1 MANFTRRDAGRRASD
16 NGRYNGP
23 MTAAY
28 IGKGI
33 VTPGAGGGVVPVA
46 FFVTRTK
53 DGSIGQTY
61 SADPGPG

>member
-1 MANFTRRDAGRRASD
+1 MPAHIGARRAMNLGAFSL
-16 NGRYNGP
+16 
-23 MTAAY
+23 
-28 IGKGI
+28 
-33 VTPGAGGGVVPVA
+33 GAGGGVVPVA